1 MFRDA
6 VRSTARRVV
15 YASGLNL
22 VVITLRVSAP
32 WGRCPIGVPINVR
45 LHRKND
51 PTTTVAHAAAM
62 IRELAGWLPERSLHL
77 CADGAYASLAGAAL
91 PRTHI
96 TSRMRRDAALYEPAP
111 PHRPTRPSSHQRRTT
126 GHPTP
131 TRHPSAAPEVE
142 AGERRRPR
150 PHRRT
155 ARACPRR
162 ALVQGQQ
169 G

>member
-51 PTTTVAHAAAM
+51 PTTTVARA
-62 IRELAGWLPERSLHL
+62 
-77 CADGAYASLAGAAL
+77 
-91 PRTHI
+91 
-96 TSRMRRDAALYEPAP
+96 PAP
-111 PHRPTRPSSHQRRTT
+111 ANEAVLAPKANDWPPHPNSPPKR
-126 GHPTP
+126 G
-131 TRHPSAAPEVE
+131 
-142 AGERRRPR
+142 AGS
-150 PHRRT
+150 
-155 ARACPRR
+155 
-162 ALVQGQQ
+162 GS